1 MDAIV
6 AVLADMTAAGDIA
19 WEPKPDGSFESAIGC
34 GFFAHLWETAE
45 DEVSLLVVSNEAGQ
59 QVATS
64 EALADGWQTRPELAG
79 LHRQVRRAATL
90 DYFMRRGEIACA
102 SLAG

>member
-6 AVLADMTAAGDIA
+6 TELADMTTAGDIA
-19 WEPKPDGSFESAIGC
+19 WEPKPDGSFASDIGD
-34 GFFAHLWETAE
+34 GVAAHLWETADGE
-45 DEVSLLVVSNEAGQ
+45 ASLLVVGDACTL

-64 EALADGWQTRPELAG
+64 EALADGWQTRPELAH
-79 LHRQVRRAATL
+79 LHHRVRLAAKL
-90 DYFMRRGEIACA
+90 DFFRRRGEPACA

>member
-6 AVLADMTAAGDIA
+6 TELADMTAAGDIA

-34 GFFAHLWETAE
+34 GSFAHLWETAE
-45 DEVSLLVVSNEAGQ
+45 DEVSLLVWSSETGQ

-79 LHRQVRRAATL
+79 LHRQVRRAAQL
-90 DYFMRRGEIACA
+90 DYFRSRSEAACA

>member
-1 MDAIV
+1 MDATV
-6 AVLADMTAAGDIA
+6 TELADMTAAGDIA

-45 DEVSLLVVSNEAGQ
+45 DEASLLVFGIDTGQ

-64 EALADGWQTRPELAG
+64 EALADGWETRPELAG
-79 LHRQVRRAATL
+79 LHRQVRRAARL
-90 DYFMRRGEIACA
+90 DYFRRRGETNCA